1 MCPFH
6 MHRKDCS
13 QLMEED
19 GIAPK
24 AFEQEA
30 EFPEVS

>member
-1 MCPFH
+1 
-6 MHRKDCS
+6 MHRNDYS